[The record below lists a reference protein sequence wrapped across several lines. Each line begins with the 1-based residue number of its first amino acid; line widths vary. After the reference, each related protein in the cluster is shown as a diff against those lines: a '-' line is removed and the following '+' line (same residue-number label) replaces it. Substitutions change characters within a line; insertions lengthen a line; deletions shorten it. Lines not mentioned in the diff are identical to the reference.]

1 MQQAKTELAPK
12 SPPAG
17 QDIAT
22 FAGGC
27 FWGLE
32 LAFQREP
39 GVTHTSVGYTQGD
52 VEAPSY
58 QAVCGG
64 STGHSEAVQVY
75 FDPKET
81 NFERLLELFFER
93 TDPTTKNRQG
103 NDSGSQYRSQI
114 CYHSDEQKAAAEKMI
129 ADINA
134 KLKDGSWRPVAGKE
148 VVVELVPAGDYWLA
162 EDYHQQYLEKG
173 GQDASKGASSRIRCY
188 G

>member
-64 STGHSEAVQVY
+64 STGHSEAVQVSIKSTLCSS
-75 FDPKET
+75 DVTRICTVTT
-81 NFERLLELFFER
+81 NVCTSQPWHLLDTGQPL
-93 TDPTTKNRQG
+93 
-103 NDSGSQYRSQI
+103 
-114 CYHSDEQKAAAEKMI
+114 C
-129 ADINA
+129 
-134 KLKDGSWRPVAGKE
+134 AG
-148 VVVELVPAGDYWLA
+148 VL
-162 EDYHQQYLEKG
+162 
-173 GQDASKGASSRIRCY
+173 
-188 G
+188 

>member
-64 STGHSEAVQVY
+64 STGHSEAVQVSI
-75 FDPKET
+75 K
-81 NFERLLELFFER
+81 
-93 TDPTTKNRQG
+93 
-103 NDSGSQYRSQI
+103 S
-114 CYHSDEQKAAAEKMI
+114 
-129 ADINA
+129 
-134 KLKDGSWRPVAGKE
+134 
-148 VVVELVPAGDYWLA
+148 LVC
-162 EDYHQQYLEKG
+162 
-173 GQDASKGASSRIRCY
+173 SI
-188 G
+188 